1 MKYVLLALFVV
12 TTTVAFC
19 QSTEAE
25 QVNALHKKKF
35 EWLVKANHDSL
46 NTLLAD
52 RVNYI
57 HSNGWIQSRQEIL
70 DDMKSGKLKY
80 ESVNVESS
88 EVNVMGT
95 TAIVTGRGV
104 FSGVMN
110 GITFSVKLLYTEIY
124 IKIDSNWKLVGR
136 HACKV

>member
-1 MKYVLLALFVV
+1 MKYLLLALFVGIV
-12 TTTVAFC
+12 TVASG

-46 NTLLAD
+46 NALLAD

-57 HSNGWIQSRQEIL
+57 HSNGWVQTRQEVL
-70 DDMKSGKLKY
+70 DDMKSGKLNY
-80 ESVNVESS
+80 QSVNIESS
-88 EVNVMGT
+88 EVNVIDV

-110 GITFSVKLLYTEIY
+110 GTAFSVKLLYTEIY
-124 IKIDSNWKLVGR
+124 IRVGSKWKLVSR